1 MNHRQEI
8 IDIVMRIE
16 NLDYLEF
23 IYNMIFYA
31 RSAADELDIFI
42 KRICYISAESVQ
54 S

>member
-23 IYNMIFYA
+23 IYNM
-31 RSAADELDIFI
+31 LDAF
-42 KRICYISAESVQ
+42 KRKVGDMIWTSSKEGNMQRV
-54 S
+54 